1 MRVQCDI
8 GNYFHRSNDN
18 LIMKINII
26 LAIRGAM
33 QRNKVENI

>member
-8 GNYFHRSNDN
+8 GNYSRSANDN

-26 LAIRGAM
+26 HAICGVMR
-33 QRNKVENI
+33 RNKVENI